1 MVLLR
6 HLHLL
11 ILLMILPVRLVRGE
25 VILVPH
31 RFRRRRQIHLHLLRV
46 GIGEIAVGVAKA
58 QAAHGGVE
66 ARMAIVHGGKM
77 LKIIIEVEEFCKIV
91 VADPG
96 DHSVIL
102 HILRPYDILLAL
114 LCHSRGGGGCG
125 MRPQVGCGR

>member
-1 MVLLR
+1 
-6 HLHLL
+6 
-11 ILLMILPVRLVRGE
+11 
-25 VILVPH
+25 
-31 RFRRRRQIHLHLLRV
+31 
-46 GIGEIAVGVAKA
+46 
-58 QAAHGGVE
+58 
-66 ARMAIVHGGKM
+66 MAIVHGGKM

-125 MRPQVGCGR
+125 MRPQVGCGRWLERDTTISKEGTWLQGGDRKEIAGSKVGQRDEKSGC